1 MGRPGRR
8 EAGVGAR
15 REMGKGSWGGLGR
28 AEAPPAVAALNSDCV
43 PRTGLAKPVSTC
55 GAAVA
60 EGKGPWSRKE
70 G

>member
-1 MGRPGRR
+1 
-8 EAGVGAR
+8 
-15 REMGKGSWGGLGR
+15 MGKGSWGGLGR
-28 AEAPPAVAALNSDCV
+28 AGAPPAVAALNSDCV